1 MGKILYT
8 VIATV
13 GDLERSLIRERWMV
27 GRERTKAQ
35 GKTVGRP
42 PTEVDEE
49 TIHHLRDKGLK
60 LRVIRRSLG
69 ISQIQIKQ
77 VTVKMA

>member
-35 GKTVGRP
+35 GETVGRP

-60 LRVIRRSLG
+60 L
-69 ISQIQIKQ
+69 
-77 VTVKMA
+77 